1 MVPRKT
7 RIVINPHMIVNFQ
20 FLIILCKRLAL
31 AVDMISFV
39 LKLKIE
45 GEEEEESSHILTVSK
60 NTFSPSFHLP
70 KLLTVLRHT
79 FPRPL
84 TFS

>member
-45 GEEEEESSHILTVSK
+45 GEEEEEE
-60 NTFSPSFHLP
+60 
-70 KLLTVLRHT
+70 
-79 FPRPL
+79 
-84 TFS
+84 